1 MPERQW
7 RAAARLKVSVD
18 CAESDWRCGPLQ
30 AHVGRIMVVQP
41 DEEAWRS
48 GRGATG
54 ARTARAVTISS
65 DRRINLIISSAVY
78 RPIGKGCIWCPDH
91 TKYTHITGQ
100 RTSPNNRCPPCA
112 LRRAAQGAVCSR
124 MPPVRVVLA
133 PFTVVRLRPVA
144 ASRMG
149 SPAGPPRRV
158 ASLICPVGASSHH
171 HLRVVPAARDACAR
185 PQPACVRSALW
196 RASRRTAQ

>member
-54 ARTARAVTISS
+54 ARTARAVTIIRSPYKFDNFVS
-65 DRRINLIISSAVY
+65 RVSTHRKGLHLVSGPYQVHAHHGSAY
-78 RPIGKGCIWCPDH
+78 LPK
-91 TKYTHITGQ
+91 Q
-100 RTSPNNRCPPCA
+100 
-112 LRRAAQGAVCSR
+112 
-124 MPPVRVVLA
+124 
-133 PFTVVRLRPVA
+133 
-144 ASRMG
+144 
-149 SPAGPPRRV
+149 
-158 ASLICPVGASSHH
+158 
-171 HLRVVPAARDACAR
+171 
-185 PQPACVRSALW
+185 
-196 RASRRTAQ
+196 